1 MYSNMLKKVHLTNIF
16 LEKHKCV
23 REEVMMN
30 YYRGQEPLKMSVGD
44 QIENFMASVTNQ
56 DCNFLESSQQE
67 NTGHIMTHSDE
78 DYRSRLQVQYQMNC
92 SEYGFQLKMLTDQE
106 ELLLKIPD
114 CDSTAKFSLSISTQ
128 ISITLQ
134 RGVDIKEELKKTGFQ
149 IEVLSFEKSPRCK
162 VLNPMSE

>member
-1 MYSNMLKKVHLTNIF
+1 MLKKVHLTNIF

-30 YYRGQEPLKMSVGD
+30 YYRGLRPLKMSVGD

-56 DCNFLESSQQE
+56 DNPIWYFPESTQLERP
-67 NTGHIMTHSDE
+67 HSE
-78 DYRSRLQVQYQMNC
+78 YEEFQ
-92 SEYGFQLKMLTDQE
+92 SEYGFQLKMLTDE
-106 ELLLKIPD
+106 EDLLLKIPD

-134 RGVDIKEELKKTGFQ
+134 RGVDIKGALKKTGFQ
-149 IEVLSFEKSPRCK
+149 IEVLSFENVLAAKSLTLRAQ
-162 VLNPMSE
+162 MSK

>member
-1 MYSNMLKKVHLTNIF
+1 MLEKMHLTNIF

-23 REEVMMN
+23 REQDVKY
-30 YYRGQEPLKMSVGD
+30 YYRGGNGLKMSVAD

-56 DCNFLESSQQE
+56 DCYFLESSQQE

-78 DYRSRLQVQYQMNC
+78 DYEDYEYQQYQMNY

-128 ISITLQ
+128 ISITLR
-134 RGVDIKEELKKTGFQ
+134 RGVDIKEKLKKAGFQ
-149 IEVLSFEKSPRCK
+149 IEVQDFPARDFLSKDKRWK
-162 VLNPMSE
+162 VLNY